1 MRFQRGTVG
10 LQRSRRRHAMA
21 ANARGILQNRVLPV
35 EYVCAKLCCGGLA
48 RAPAASCAPRVPG
61 YASGT
66 RDGPGGQRAPGTGPG
81 AAVFS
86 RRHLSP
92 QREAQHEMGGIV
104 LNTAAYIRADA
115 AAPWG

>member
-1 MRFQRGTVG
+1 
-10 LQRSRRRHAMA
+10 MA
-21 ANARGILQNRVLPV
+21 ANARGILQNRVLPM